1 MGGEKVG
8 LTADGDTFKL
18 DGKDFRILS
27 GAIHYFR
34 FVTNFSKNFSKNFRK
49 ILYFFVKKYE
59 FFIKI

>member
-1 MGGEKVG
+1 MG

-34 FVTNFSKNFSKNFRK
+34 FETNFLKKFFEFFFQFFVQKYIFFSK
-49 ILYFFVKKYE
+49 KY
-59 FFIKI
+59 KLL